1 MTVTT
6 PQRLSLEEYL
16 TYDDGTDT
24 RYELVDGVLVEMVTE
39 STINTQIAGFLH
51 GFFILIGLPSYL
63 IGFKQKLEVKSPHSS
78 ARDPDLIIHTDAS
91 EAAINGLREA
101 CLKRNAP
108 NPLLVIEIAS
118 PGPESSENYQRDYVQ
133 KPVEYAAR
141 GIGEYWL
148 IDPARS
154 VVLIGTLT
162 GSAYQY
168 QTFTGPQL
176 LQSAAFPAMS
186 LTAEQ
191 VLTAGR

>member
-51 GFFILIGLPSYL
+51 GFFILMGLPSYL
-63 IGFKQKLEVKSPHSS
+63 IGFKQKIEVKSPHSS
-78 ARDPDLIIHTDAS
+78 ARDPHLIIHTDAS

-101 CLKRNAP
+101 CLKRNDP

-154 VVLIGTLT
+154 VILVGTLT

-168 QTFTGPQL
+168 QTFTGPQPL
-176 LQSAAFPAMS
+176 KSTAFPSMV

>member
-1 MTVTT
+1 MTLTT
-6 PQRLSLEEYL
+6 QRRLSLEEYL

-24 RYELVDGVLVEMVTE
+24 RYELVDGVLVEMGTE
-39 STINTQIAGFLH
+39 STINTQIASFLH
-51 GFFILIGLPSYL
+51 GFFILMGLPSYL
-63 IGFKQKLEVKSPHSS
+63 IGFKQKIEVKSPHSS

-101 CLKRNAP
+101 CLKRNDP

-154 VVLIGTLT
+154 VILVGTLT
-162 GSAYQY
+162 GGAYQY
-168 QTFTGPQL
+168 QTFTGPQPL
-176 LQSAAFPAMS
+176 KSAAFPLMA

-191 VLTAGR
+191 VLTTGR

>member
-1 MTVTT
+1 
-6 PQRLSLEEYL
+6 L

-24 RYELVDGVLVEMVTE
+24 RYELVDGVLVEMGTE
-39 STINTQIAGFLH
+39 STINTQIASFLH
-51 GFFILIGLPSYL
+51 GFFILMGLPSYL

-154 VVLIGTLT
+154 VILVGTLT
-162 GSAYQY
+162 GGAYQY
-168 QTFTGPQL
+168 QTFTGPQPL
-176 LQSAAFPAMS
+176 KSAAFPLMA

-191 VLTAGR
+191 VLTTGR